1 MHALL
6 IPFGSAGDVNPFLGL
21 AAEFQR
27 RGHTVTV
34 ATNGYFVPKAQTLG
48 LETVELGTRD
58 EYLNL
63 LDHPDI
69 WHPTR
74 ATGAVLGNHLMP
86 RAVREQFELVRQ
98 QQLAH
103 PDLVVV
109 AGSLAFGAITAGEAL
124 GVPLAVLHLQPSL
137 LRSDVDPPLL
147 PGMPFGSRT
156 PRWMVRVI
164 FWIADHFIIDPAL
177 NKSVGPLRKELGL
190 PRQRRY
196 LKDWIHGTGKA
207 IGLFPAWYATA
218 PDWPANFV
226 QTGFPRFDGTVEPLS
241 PDLQNFLAA
250 GTPPIAVTFG
260 SGMTQAGPYFAA
272 AAQALAALDRR
283 GIILTPFRQQVPDP
297 LPAGV
302 IQQDYVS
309 LKALLPRCAALI
321 HHGGI
326 GTTSQALAAGIPQ
339 LIMPLAHD
347 QPDNAHRIER
357 LGVGLAL
364 PPKQF
369 TATRLAAQLRR
380 LLDVPKVTEACRTV
394 ARHFEHDTAIDD
406 TVRQIEATAGRQT
419 P

>member
-1 MHALL
+1 
-6 IPFGSAGDVNPFLGL
+6 
-21 AAEFQR
+21 
-27 RGHTVTV
+27 
-34 ATNGYFVPKAQTLG
+34 
-48 LETVELGTRD
+48 
-58 EYLNL
+58 
-63 LDHPDI
+63 
-69 WHPTR
+69 
-74 ATGAVLGNHLMP
+74 MP
-86 RAVREQFELVRQ
+86 RAVREQFDLVRQ

-137 LRSDVDPPLL
+137 LRSDTDPPLL

-156 PRWMVRVI
+156 PRRMVRVI

-177 NKSVGPLRKELGL
+177 NKSVGPLRKDLGL

-196 LKDWIHGTGKA
+196 LKHWIHGTGKT
-207 IGLFPAWYATA
+207 IGLFPEWYATA
-218 PDWPANFV
+218 PDWPASFV

-241 PDLQNFLAA
+241 PDLQIFLAA
-250 GTPPIAVTFG
+250 GTPPVAVTFG
-260 SGMTQAGPYFAA
+260 SGMTQAGPYFVA
-272 AAQALAALDRR
+272 AAQALATLGRR
-283 GIILTPFRQQVPDP
+283 GILLTPFRQQVPDP

-326 GTTSQALAAGIPQ
+326 GTTSQALASGVPQ

-357 LGVGLAL
+357 LGVGLSL
-364 PPKQF
+364 VPKKF
-369 TATRLAAQLRR
+369 TTQNVANQLQL
-380 LLDVPKVTEACRTV
+380 LLDIPTVREACQTI
-394 ARHFEHDTAIDD
+394 ARYFDRDAAIAN
-406 TVRQIEATAGRQT
+406 TIRHIETLCPT
-419 P
+419 